1 MVRRHPWMPF
11 LMGSAYWTVL
21 IGMCRFV
28 LGKRRVPEIVLESY
42 MHEILGFLKED
53 AGVNRRFCVSCRQQR
68 DEENRANGLNC

>member
-1 MVRRHPWMPF
+1 
-11 LMGSAYWTVL
+11 
-21 IGMCRFV
+21 MCRFV

-53 AGVNRRFCVSCRQQR
+53 AGVNRRFCVSFRQQR